1 MRLSCS
7 GQCLRNGLRPAVAT
21 TLLFLLFYSTNV
33 LRYSKS
39 LGSQPQIDMKELQ
52 AGIQLVQAKYIQLNQ
67 HRLSKKKARTLG
79 RLDPVSKPVAVKVLP
94 QQVSDRQKPLL
105 SFPVRSSL
113 EVLRKRTTEGVK
125 RLESQGQRINQ
136 LSAELEAAVLELKA
150 IASEVNRDWRALQA
164 IQEPGK
170 GAICATLRLL
180 QRSTQQRN
188 ALAFAKP
195 GATAAKREARESFI
209 PDVCEYQAANVPNVK
224 QKQSGSFVL
233 TSRPVDLFQAE
244 REAALLAQTLR
255 QRARRKRI

>member
-1 MRLSCS
+1 M
-7 GQCLRNGLRPAVAT
+7 
-21 TLLFLLFYSTNV
+21 
-33 LRYSKS
+33 YSKS
-39 LGSQPQIDMKELQ
+39 LGSHPQIDMKELQ

-67 HRLSKKKARTLG
+67 HRVSKKKARTLG
-79 RLDPVSKPVAVKVLP
+79 RLDPLSKPVAVKVLP
-94 QQVSDRQKPLL
+94 QQVSARQKPLL

-113 EVLRKRTTEGVK
+113 EVLRQRTTEGLR
-125 RLESQGQRINQ
+125 RLESQGSRINQ

-170 GAICATLRLL
+170 GAIT
-180 QRSTQQRN
+180 
-188 ALAFAKP
+188 FAKP
-195 GATAAKREARESFI
+195 GETAAKRDARESFV

>member
-1 MRLSCS
+1 
-7 GQCLRNGLRPAVAT
+7 
-21 TLLFLLFYSTNV
+21 
-33 LRYSKS
+33 
-39 LGSQPQIDMKELQ
+39 MKELQ

-67 HRLSKKKARTLG
+67 HRVSKKKARTLG
-79 RLDPVSKPVAVKVLP
+79 RLDPLSKPVAVKVLP

-113 EVLRKRTTEGVK
+113 EVLRQRTTEGVK
-125 RLESQGQRINQ
+125 RLESQAQRINQ

-164 IQEPGK
+164 IQEPST
-170 GAICATLRLL
+170 GAICA
-180 QRSTQQRN
+180 SQQRF
-188 ALAFAKP
+188 AIAFAKP
-195 GATAAKREARESFI
+195 GETAAKRDARESFI

>member
-1 MRLSCS
+1 
-7 GQCLRNGLRPAVAT
+7 
-21 TLLFLLFYSTNV
+21 
-33 LRYSKS
+33 
-39 LGSQPQIDMKELQ
+39 MKELQ
-52 AGIQLVQAKYIQLNQ
+52 AGIQLVQAKYSQLNQ
-67 HRLSKKKARTLG
+67 HRVSQKKARTLG
-79 RLDPVSKPVAVKVLP
+79 RLDPLSKPVAVKVLP

-113 EVLRKRTTEGVK
+113 EVLRKRTTEGVE
-125 RLESQGQRINQ
+125 RLESQAQRINQ

-170 GAICATLRLL
+170 GAI
-180 QRSTQQRN
+180 
-188 ALAFAKP
+188 AFAKP
-195 GATAAKREARESFI
+195 GATAVKREARESFI
-209 PDVCEYQAANVPNVK
+209 PDVCEYVAANVPNVK

>member
-7 GQCLRNGLRPAVAT
+7 GQCLRNGLRPAVAS
-21 TLLFLLFYSTNV
+21 TLLFLSIYSTNV
-33 LRYSKS
+33 LIYSKS
-39 LGSQPQIDMKELQ
+39 LGSHPQIDMKELQ

-67 HRLSKKKARTLG
+67 HRVSKKKARTLG
-79 RLDPVSKPVAVKVLP
+79 RLDPLSKPVAGKVLP

-113 EVLRKRTTEGVK
+113 EVLRKRTTEGVE
-125 RLESQGQRINQ
+125 RLESQAQRINQ

-170 GAICATLRLL
+170 GAICA
-180 QRSTQQRN
+180 SQQRFAI
-188 ALAFAKP
+188 ALAKP
-195 GATAAKREARESFI
+195 GETAAKRDARESFI

>member
-1 MRLSCS
+1 
-7 GQCLRNGLRPAVAT
+7 
-21 TLLFLLFYSTNV
+21 
-33 LRYSKS
+33 
-39 LGSQPQIDMKELQ
+39 MKELQ
-52 AGIQLVQAKYIQLNQ
+52 AGIQLVQAKYSQLNQ
-67 HRLSKKKARTLG
+67 HRVSKKKARTLG
-79 RLDPVSKPVAVKVLP
+79 RLDPLSKPVAGKVLP

-125 RLESQGQRINQ
+125 RLESQAQRINQ

-150 IASEVNRDWRALQA
+150 IASEVNQDWRALQA
-164 IQEPGK
+164 IQESST
-170 GAICATLRLL
+170 GAICAQE
-180 QRSTQQRN
+180 QRF
-188 ALAFAKP
+188 AIAFAKP
-195 GATAAKREARESFI
+195 GATAAKRDARESFI

>member
-1 MRLSCS
+1 
-7 GQCLRNGLRPAVAT
+7 
-21 TLLFLLFYSTNV
+21 
-33 LRYSKS
+33 
-39 LGSQPQIDMKELQ
+39 MKELQ
-52 AGIQLVQAKYIQLNQ
+52 AGIQLVQAKYTQLNQ
-67 HRLSKKKARTLG
+67 HRVSKKKARTLG
-79 RLDPVSKPVAVKVLP
+79 RLDPLSKPVAGKVLP

-125 RLESQGQRINQ
+125 RLESQAQRINQ

-164 IQEPGK
+164 IQESST
-170 GAICATLRLL
+170 GAI
-180 QRSTQQRN
+180 
-188 ALAFAKP
+188 ALANP

>member
-7 GQCLRNGLRPAVAT
+7 GQCLRNGLRPAVAS

-33 LRYSKS
+33 LMYSKS
-39 LGSQPQIDMKELQ
+39 LGSHPQIDMKELQ
-52 AGIQLVQAKYIQLNQ
+52 AGIQSVQAKYIQLNQ

-79 RLDPVSKPVAVKVLP
+79 RLDPLSKPVAVKVLP
-94 QQVSDRQKPLL
+94 QQVSHRQKPLL

-125 RLESQGQRINQ
+125 RLESQAQRINQ

-164 IQEPGK
+164 IQESST
-170 GAICATLRLL
+170 GAI
-180 QRSTQQRN
+180 
-188 ALAFAKP
+188 ALANP

>member
-1 MRLSCS
+1 MSLSYS
-7 GQCLRNGLRPAVAT
+7 GQCLPNGLRPAVAS
-21 TLLFLLFYSTNV
+21 TLLFLFIYSTNV
-33 LRYSKS
+33 LIYSKS
-39 LGSQPQIDMKELQ
+39 LGSHPQIDMKELQ

-67 HRLSKKKARTLG
+67 HRVSKKKARTLG
-79 RLDPVSKPVAVKVLP
+79 RIDPLSKPVAVKVLP

-105 SFPVRSSL
+105 SFPVKSSL
-113 EVLRKRTTEGVK
+113 EVLRKRTTEGVE
-125 RLESQGQRINQ
+125 RLESQAQRINQ

-170 GAICATLRLL
+170 GAICAAV
-180 QRSTQQRN
+180 QRF
-188 ALAFAKP
+188 AIAFAKP

-224 QKQSGSFVL
+224 QKPSGSFVL

>member
-1 MRLSCS
+1 
-7 GQCLRNGLRPAVAT
+7 
-21 TLLFLLFYSTNV
+21 
-33 LRYSKS
+33 
-39 LGSQPQIDMKELQ
+39 
-52 AGIQLVQAKYIQLNQ
+52 
-67 HRLSKKKARTLG
+67 
-79 RLDPVSKPVAVKVLP
+79 VLP

-113 EVLRKRTTEGVK
+113 EVLRKRTTEGVE
-125 RLESQGQRINQ
+125 RLESQAQRINQ

-170 GAICATLRLL
+170 GAICA
-180 QRSTQQRN
+180 SQQRF
-188 ALAFAKP
+188 AIAFAKP
-195 GATAAKREARESFI
+195 GATAVKREARESFI
-209 PDVCEYQAANVPNVK
+209 PDVCEYVAANVPNVK